1 MSVLNALETMV
12 RVPIR
17 QRVIAHDMPA
27 PYTGV
32 MKQDVAA
39 TSLRMTVLLK
49 VTPP

>member
-1 MSVLNALETMV
+1 MA

-17 QRVIAHDMPA
+17 QRVVTHYV
-27 PYTGV
+27 PYPDTGV